1 MKRKLWPDSEWKD
14 EMTENTSRSS
24 VAMFMSV
31 DLSGSTAFKS
41 QAQGDGESPE
51 WLEAFEAFYREVPL
65 IMMGQIAGAFA
76 MEDEVPHSGV
86 WKVIGDEIIFMAHPS
101 TPREAQLLT
110 VAFYHTVIN
119 YDRKTFKRWPLRIKG
134 CCWAAQISGR
144 NREIEIPEM
153 LGTDD
158 NQVYVDFLG
167 PDVDTGFRLSARAG
181 RGQVIVSSNLVQ
193 LLAGMEEPEGIQ
205 FYYLGRKVLKGV
217 YNGRPYPLFTMAMQ
231 DHMPE
236 TWEWEAEEDEGLV
249 ALRKNAPMGS
259 DDILELLGRIQN
271 YLNHMCHAGIEA
283 LEFS

>member
-1 MKRKLWPDSEWKD
+1 
-14 EMTENTSRSS
+14 MTKKTDKSL

-65 IMMGQIAGAFA
+65 IMMGQIAAAFA
-76 MEDEVPHSGV
+76 MEDEVPRSGV
-86 WKVIGDEIIFMAHPS
+86 WKVIGDEIIFMAHPQS
-101 TPREAQLLT
+101 PRETQLLT
-110 VAFYHTVIN
+110 IAFYRTVIN
-119 YDRKTFKRWPLRIKG
+119 YDRKIFKRWPLRIKG
-134 CCWAAQISGR
+134 CCWAAQISNR

-153 LGTDD
+153 LATDEH
-158 NQVYVDFLG
+158 QVYVDFLG

-181 RGQVIVSSNLVQ
+181 RGQVVISSNLVQ
-193 LLAGMEEPEGIQ
+193 LLAGLDNPEGVE

-217 YNGRPYPLFTMAMQ
+217 YNGRPYPLFLMAMP
-231 DHMPE
+231 DCMPE

-249 ALRKNAPMGS
+249 ALRNNSPMGS
-259 DDILELLGRIQN
+259 TDILELLARIQN
-271 YLNHMCHAGIEA
+271 YLNHMCHAGIEP